1 VSGDLTR
8 KVFGT
13 SRQPRLGSTL
23 SVIVLAAVA
32 LLFLLLSSWV
42 LFAVFAVLAGVAL
55 FVRSVRRSTSR

>member
-1 VSGDLTR
+1 VSGDLSR

-23 SVIVLAAVA
+23 SVIVLAAFA

-42 LFAVFAVLAGVAL
+42 LFTVFAVLAGVAL
-55 FVRSVRRSTSR
+55 FVRAVRRSTRR

>member
-8 KVFGT
+8 RVFGT

-23 SVIVLAAVA
+23 SVVVLAALA

-42 LFAVFAVLAGVAL
+42 LFAVFAVLAGIAL
-55 FVRSVRRSTSR
+55 FVRAVRRSTGQ